1 MRIFSIFAGPNGS
14 GKSTIVPDYSDL
26 VFVNADYCA
35 KEHPVISKMPDGFE
49 KIKSAQM
56 ETERL
61 IHEMISDGISFTW
74 ETVFSHPS
82 RLEIM
87 KHAKK
92 NGYKIHLTYITTKH
106 PDINVQR
113 VRSRVLQGGHDV
125 PEDKIRSRYNRSVS
139 FLPQMILEA
148 DEVLI
153 YDNSYEKTNPTL
165 LFQKIQNGKPDFK
178 PEYIFWDLKDEEIRE
193 WAIEHIME
201 PLSDMGFILHC
212 YKLTEGEDS

>member
-14 GKSTIVPDYSDL
+14 GKSTIVPNYSDL

-35 KEHPVISKMPDGFE
+35 KEHPVISKMPDGIE
-49 KIKSAQM
+49 KLKSAQK

-106 PDINVQR
+106 PDINVHR

-125 PEDKIRSRYNRSVS
+125 PEEKIRSRYTRSIS
-139 FLPQMILEA
+139 FLPYMILEA

-165 LFQKIQNGKPDFK
+165 LFQ
-178 PEYIFWDLKDEEIRE
+178 
-193 WAIEHIME
+193 
-201 PLSDMGFILHC
+201 
-212 YKLTEGEDS
+212 